1 MKKINTRKLNQ
12 YFNSMSNSPEMK
24 GFVQDA
30 VNRYLVDETVDETV
44 DVKIIQFLDDL
55 ALLTE

>member
-1 MKKINTRKLNQ
+1 
-12 YFNSMSNSPEMK
+12 MSNSPEMK

-30 VNRYLVDETVDETV
+30 VNRYLVDETVD
-44 DVKIIQFLDDL
+44 VKIIQFLDDL